1 MRSQASDYLDRM
13 FGTKSGHVYMA
24 FKAQDESWSEHSFAW
39 PAQRRSLMTWTRN
52 HADSNLF
59 IVPALRGSQARRK
72 GDGISL
78 QWLWADVD
86 WEKVPADKRE
96 AIRRRIDQMGTYVVA
111 SGTQSA
117 AGVNVH
123 VYVRLTRE
131 VDVEHH
137 YRLNTGLRDYLL
149 ADNKQADNS
158 FLRLPGTTNWKTRR
172 GRPVEVRGGH
182 GKSFRP
188 EAFNKIRAFQN
199 AAKVAA
205 SGDTAWTR
213 VDVPVKARRILR
225 IDTDEARARYG
236 TRHEAVWAVIGDM
249 MRWGFTDDQIHTVMD
264 DFPPAIDKA
273 EEERGYDVHRDVA
286 KRLARRD
293 EAIEHAKAIV
303 DGTDDHD
310 HGSPDG
316 DDSPFQILSD
326 EEVIALG
333 PANPLVQKILARR
346 AAQREAEQWEQ
357 QQHFMA
363 PPDDVSWNAAVALT
377 NPPEPMP
384 YLIGPRDGGKR
395 GIAGAHH
402 NVLITAQ
409 YKTGKTAFT
418 LATLAKSL
426 CDGTSFL
433 GEFEVPTE
441 GRVVGHWNC
450 EMEGNELLDD
460 YVRPAGINHPERL
473 HVANLR
479 GYAVNILSKVGKA
492 WTVNWLKDRGV
503 QVWTIDSLARVLRM
517 AGVKEQENDQ
527 VLNVLMAI
535 DEIKVEAG
543 VDVTFVIAHTGR
555 AEMEEGRERARGAT
569 VIDDWADARWVMTA
583 QDGVRFLAVTG
594 RGVDMP
600 TTSLD
605 FNADTQVSTLGS
617 GGKADV
623 RETGE
628 VQAVIS
634 VVKDNP
640 GCTREVVV
648 TKLRE
653 RGVPKSRCVDV
664 VRETAEL
671 GFIEIRRTPTGHGG
685 NPRQNFYPVSEGP
698 VNGGASKRR
707 VDFSRVDEVFR
718 GRKRG

>member
-1 MRSQASDYLDRM
+1 MRSQASEYLDRM

-39 PAQRRSLMTWTRN
+39 PAQRRSLMTWTRA

-59 IVPALRGSQARRK
+59 IVPALRGSEARKK

-86 WEKVPADKRE
+86 WEKVPANKRE
-96 AIRRRIDQMGTYVVA
+96 AIRRRIDQVGTYVVA
-111 SGTQSA
+111 SGSTSA

-158 FLRLPGTTNWKTRR
+158 FLRLPGTTNWKTRK

-213 VDVPVKARRILR
+213 VTVPVKARRILR

-273 EEERGYDVHRDVA
+273 EDERGYDVHRDVA

-326 EEVIALG
+326 EEVHALG
-333 PANPLVQKILARR
+333 PTNPLVQKILARR

-363 PPDDVSWNAAVALT
+363 PPDDVSWSAAERAT
-377 NPPEPMP
+377 RGTQPTQ
-384 YLIGPRDGGKR
+384 YLIGPPKGEKHGL
-395 GIAGAHH
+395 AGAKH
-402 NVLITAQ
+402 NIILTAQ
-409 YKTGKTAFT
+409 YKTGKTAFVVSSFIQ
-418 LATLAKSL
+418 SL
-426 CDGTSFL
+426 RTGTPFL
-433 GEFEVPTE
+433 GHFVVPKE

-450 EMEGNELLDD
+450 EMDEDELYNDYIVPSGIGEDD
-460 YVRPAGINHPERL
+460 GF

-479 GYAVNILSKVGKA
+479 GRNVNILSPLYRE
-492 WTVNWLKDRGV
+492 WTINWLKSRGV
-503 QVWTIDSLARVLRM
+503 QVWTIDSLARLARM
-517 AGVKEQENDQ
+517 AGVDEND
-527 VLNVLMAI
+527 NVMMMALFMAV
-535 DEIKVEAG
+535 DDIKVQAG
-543 VDVTFVIAHTGR
+543 VDVTLIIAHTGR
-555 AEMEEGRERARGAT
+555 AEQAEGKERARAAT
-569 VIDDWADARWVMTA
+569 VIDDWPDARWVMTR
-583 QDGVRFLAVTG
+583 DDTSRFLYVEG
-594 RGVDMP
+594 RNVSLR
-600 TTSLD
+600 TTVLD
-605 FNADTQVSTLGS
+605 FNHDTKASTLGVGDKHDVRAVGEGQRVVELVHANAGINKEALVKRVCTVVKCRPPRARELITEMHEAGFIRIES
-617 GGKADV
+617 VRTGNGGRASQKHYPVVAGERVGNATVRKADM
-623 RETGE
+623 
-628 VQAVIS
+628 
-634 VVKDNP
+634 
-640 GCTREVVV
+640 
-648 TKLRE
+648 
-653 RGVPKSRCVDV
+653 
-664 VRETAEL
+664 
-671 GFIEIRRTPTGHGG
+671 RRAHMYG
-685 NPRQNFYPVSEGP
+685 
-698 VNGGASKRR
+698 
-707 VDFSRVDEVFR
+707 D
-718 GRKRG
+718 